1 MRKLYTLLLFV
12 AMATNIFAQVAPT
25 FSTGTGRYYNP
36 FSIELSGNEI
46 YYTLDGTTPTKNST
60 KYTGTISI
68 DEFGTT
74 TTIKAASCVNDT
86 WSEVVTATYELKVA
100 TPEFSVKSG
109 VYEKLTNTEALEM
122 TSSTTGA
129 TIYYNDR
136 GADPIKEGSKLY
148 GALSVLTTK
157 TVKAVAFIKN
167 EKGEKIYSDVASEY
181 YVISP
186 IALYYSANEITDGN
200 KYIMNCDSKVASSF
214 FENIE
219 SGDLN
224 AIETTNKK
232 GKYIETNE
240 FNAFTFTSVA
250 GGYTIQDG
258 YNRYIYLNDNNKL
271 NASNSKPATGGVW
284 SVSIDKST
292 SQATITNVAKN
303 KTIAYD
309 TKNNI
314 FGAYASI
321 TSEHKL
327 PVIYKGI
334 EYPTITI
341 TPADG
346 DTLSEFSK
354 FIVTCENGIS
364 YKESNTR
371 YAYYNIGYD
380 YSNKKEFDNIEE
392 IDDNTIEFTLDE
404 PLKSKDDYRI
414 VFPAN
419 VFTLAPDGIAKK
431 NKEIIARYT
440 VENKDIFEL
449 TYANPDN
456 KDVTDSLEYLY
467 FEFNQAV
474 KSNITNAVITDKKG
488 NQYTLS
494 VSEIDSWGE
503 KCAENALCLKADEVI
518 TIAGEYTFIL
528 KKEHVCAMENNALTI
543 DKDITYTFT
552 VEEPL
557 KISGITPNSSDI
569 YDTVS
574 EIELTF
580 NKLALHSSIA
590 EIVVTDSN
598 NEKYIFTKTTTEEET
613 KSLKF
618 TTATPLTNGG
628 TYSFTIDNA
637 VIYCENANSDMDEIE
652 VIPETTF
659 TFIVK
664 FPTSIESINAEAE
677 KTEIYD
683 LTGRRLEKITAAGIY
698 IINNRK
704 QVVK

>member
-1 MRKLYTLLLFV
+1 MKKLYTLLLFV

-25 FSTGTGRYYNP
+25 FTTAAGTYYNP

-46 YYTLDGTTPTKNST
+46 YYTLDGTTPTIEST
-60 KYTGTISI
+60 KYTNAISVS
-68 DEFGTT
+68 EFGTT
-74 TTIKAASCVNDT
+74 TTVKAASYANNT
-86 WSEVVTATYELKVA
+86 WSDVVSATYELKVA

-122 TSSTTGA
+122 TSATTGA

-136 GADPIKEGSKLY
+136 GKDPKTEGSKLY
-148 GALSVLTTK
+148 GSLSILATRTIN
-157 TVKAVAFIKN
+157 AVAFVTN
-167 EKGEKIYSDVASEY
+167 SKGEKVYSDETSEY

-186 IALYYSANEITDGN
+186 IALYYSANEVTDGN

-219 SGDLN
+219 SGDFN
-224 AIETTNKK
+224 AVEATNKK

-240 FNAFTFTSVA
+240 FNGFTFTSVA

-258 YNRYIYLNDNNKL
+258 YSRYIYLNDNNKL
-271 NASNSKPATGGVW
+271 NASKSKPAAGGVW

-292 SQATITNVAKN
+292 LQATITNVAKN

-309 TKNNI
+309 TKNNT
-314 FGAYASI
+314 FGVYASI
-321 TSEHKL
+321 TSEQKL
-327 PVIYKGI
+327 PTIYKAI

-346 DTLSEFSK
+346 ETLNEFSK
-354 FIVTCENGIS
+354 FTVTCENGIS
-364 YKESNTR
+364 YKQTNKV
-371 YAYYNIGYD
+371 YAYYNVGYD
-380 YSNKKEFDNIEE
+380 YSKKEFDNIEE
-392 IDDNTIEFTLDE
+392 IDENTIEFTLDE

-440 VENKDIFEL
+440 VDNKDIFEL

-488 NQYTLS
+488 NKYTLS
-494 VSEIDSWGE
+494 VSEIDSWGA
-503 KCAENALCLKADEVI
+503 KCAENALCLKADKVI

-598 NEKYIFTKTTTEEET
+598 NEKYIFKKTTTEEET

-664 FPTSIESINAEAE
+664 FPTSIESINAELEETA
-677 KTEIYD
+677 IYD
-683 LTGRRLEKITAAGIY
+683 LTGRRVEKITTAGIY

>member
-1 MRKLYTLLLFV
+1 MRKFYTLLTFV
-12 AMATNIFAQVAPT
+12 AMATTIFAQVAPT
-25 FSTGTGRYYNP
+25 FSTAEGTYYNP
-36 FSIELSGNEI
+36 FSIELSGSEI

-60 KYTGTISI
+60 KYTGAISI
-68 DEFGTT
+68 DEFGTS

-100 TPEFSVKSG
+100 APEFSVTSG
-109 VYEKLTNTEALEM
+109 VYEKLTNTEALKM
-122 TSSTTGA
+122 TSATTGA

-167 EKGEKIYSDVASEY
+167 EDGEKIYSDITSEY

-186 IALYYSANEITDGN
+186 IALYYSANEVTDGN

-214 FENIE
+214 FENIA
-219 SGDLN
+219 SGNLN
-224 AIETTNKK
+224 AVEATNKK

-240 FNAFTFTSVA
+240 FNGFTFTSVA

-258 YNRYIYLNDNNKL
+258 YSRYIYLNDNDKF
-271 NASNSKPATGGVW
+271 NASKSKPAAGGVW

-309 TKNNI
+309 TKNNT
-314 FGAYASI
+314 FGVYASI
-321 TSEHKL
+321 TSEQKL
-327 PVIYKGI
+327 PTIYKGI

-354 FIVTCENGIS
+354 FTVTCENGIS
-364 YKESNTR
+364 YKETNKL
-371 YAYYNIGYD
+371 YAYYNVGYD

-467 FEFNQAV
+467 FEFNQAI
-474 KSNITNAVITDKKG
+474 KTNMTSAVITDKQG

-494 VSEIDSWGE
+494 VSEIDSWGA

-518 TIAGEYTFIL
+518 TVAGEYTFIL

-569 YDTVS
+569 YETVS
-574 EIELTF
+574 EIEFTF
-580 NKLALHSSIA
+580 NKPALHSSIA
-590 EIVVTDSN
+590 EIVVTDSD
-598 NEKYIFTKTTTEEET
+598 NEKYIFTKTTTEEEAT
-613 KSLKF
+613 TLKF
-618 TTATPLTNGG
+618 TAATPLTVGG
-628 TYSFTIDNA
+628 TYSFTIENA

-664 FPTSIESINAEAE
+664 FPTSIDDINAEAKE
-677 KTEIYD
+677 RAIYD
-683 LTGRRLEKITAAGIY
+683 LTGRRVEKITNAGIY

>member
-1 MRKLYTLLLFV
+1 M
-12 AMATNIFAQVAPT
+12 
-25 FSTGTGRYYNP
+25 
-36 FSIELSGNEI
+36 
-46 YYTLDGTTPTKNST
+46 
-60 KYTGTISI
+60 
-68 DEFGTT
+68 
-74 TTIKAASCVNDT
+74 
-86 WSEVVTATYELKVA
+86 
-100 TPEFSVKSG
+100 
-109 VYEKLTNTEALEM
+109 
-122 TSSTTGA
+122 
-129 TIYYNDR
+129 
-136 GADPIKEGSKLY
+136 
-148 GALSVLTTK
+148 
-157 TVKAVAFIKN
+157 
-167 EKGEKIYSDVASEY
+167 
-181 YVISP
+181 
-186 IALYYSANEITDGN
+186 TDGN

-214 FENIE
+214 FENIA
-219 SGDLN
+219 SGNLN
-224 AIETTNKK
+224 AIEATNKK

-240 FNAFTFTSVA
+240 FNGFTFTSVA

-258 YNRYIYLNDNNKL
+258 YSRYIYLNDNDKF
-271 NASNSKPATGGVW
+271 NASKSKPAAGGVW

-309 TKNNI
+309 TKNNT
-314 FGAYASI
+314 FGVYANI

-354 FIVTCENGIS
+354 FTVTCENGIS

-380 YSNKKEFDNIEE
+380 YSNKKEFDNIEV
-392 IDDNTIEFTLDE
+392 IDENTIEFTLDE

-414 VFPAN
+414 VFPEN

-440 VENKDIFEL
+440 VDNKEIFEL

-467 FEFNQAV
+467 FEFNQAI
-474 KSNITNAVITDKKG
+474 KSNISNAVITDKKG

-494 VSEIDSWGE
+494 VSEIDSWGA

-518 TIAGEYTFIL
+518 TVAGEYTFVL
-528 KKEHVCAMENNALTI
+528 KKEHVCAKENNALTI

-613 KSLKF
+613 TSLHF
-618 TTATPLTNGG
+618 TAATPLVNGG

-664 FPTSIESINAEAE
+664 FPTSIESINSEAE

-683 LTGRRLEKITAAGIY
+683 LTGRRVEKITAAGIY

>member
-25 FSTGTGRYYNP
+25 FSTGAGIYYNP
-36 FSIELSGNEI
+36 FSIELSGNAI

-60 KYTGTISI
+60 KYTGAISI

-100 TPEFSVKSG
+100 APEFSVKSG
-109 VYEKLTNTEALEM
+109 VYEKLTNTEALKM
-122 TSSTTGA
+122 TSATTGA

-167 EKGEKIYSDVASEY
+167 EKGEKIYSDIANEY

-186 IALYYSANEITDGN
+186 IALYYSANEVTDGN
-200 KYIMNCDSKVASSF
+200 KYIINCDTKVASSF

-219 SGDLN
+219 SGDFN
-224 AIETTNKK
+224 AVEATNKN

-240 FNAFTFTSVA
+240 FNGFTFTSVS

-309 TKNNI
+309 TKNNT
-314 FGAYASI
+314 FGVYANI
-321 TSEHKL
+321 TSEQKL
-327 PVIYKGI
+327 PAIYKGI

-354 FIVTCENGIS
+354 FTVTCENGIS
-364 YKESNTR
+364 YKETNKA
-371 YAYYNIGYD
+371 YAYYNVGYD

-440 VENKDIFEL
+440 VDNKDIFEL

-494 VSEIDSWGE
+494 VSEIDSWGA
-503 KCAENALCLKADEVI
+503 KCAENALCLKADKVI
-518 TIAGEYTFIL
+518 TIAGEYTFVL

-598 NEKYIFTKTTTEEET
+598 NEKYIFTKTTTGEET

-664 FPTSIESINAEAE
+664 YPTSIESINAESEEAA
-677 KTEIYD
+677 IYD
-683 LTGRRLEKITAAGIY
+683 LTGRRVEKITATGIY